1 MTEILFAVLKTG
13 EIIKVDTSTNPSIPV
28 ETLRK
33 QKYEG
38 KDFLNCI
45 CLYEYVVEST
55 MRADTWKGILK
66 TLNATNISSTGG
78 SLSGNNR
85 TLLIGGRQDGFVA
98 VLDWKSLEVVFKTD
112 VRNTISHY
120 RLPKLSM

>member
-1 MTEILFAVLKTG
+1 M
-13 EIIKVDTSTNPSIPV
+13 DTSTNPCQPI
-28 ETLRK
+28 ETIRRK
-33 QKYEG
+33 KYEG

-66 TLNATNISSTGG
+66 TLNATNISSSGG
-78 SLSGNNR
+78 NLSSNNR

-98 VLDWKSLEVVFKTD
+98 VLDWKTLEVVFKTD
-112 VRNTISHY
+112 VRNSPQLH
-120 RLPKLSM
+120 